1 MFCAFVA
8 QGTEHR
14 SPKAGVGRSN
24 RPGGAIF
31 CWRYQVQCCCSVHFH
46 GCCRCFVRVVSF
58 RSRCCR
64 GFFSFTLLP
73 RSFPFP
79 LVQFCVTFRR
89 RCAYCFAPPSTSR
102 PLRTRI
108 AFGPLPARSVPPRE
122 CARFC
127 SPKTVSP
134 CAISRIKRFLMRAWK
149 IKTNLKICVF
159 NLTHTPPS
167 L

>member
-1 MFCAFVA
+1 MLFAHLLCAIVCICLVKCYATIPMFCAFVA

-102 PLRTRI
+102 PLPTRI
-108 AFGPLPARSVPPRE
+108 AFAPAPRAVRSPARMCPILFSKN
-122 CARFC
+122 CF
-127 SPKTVSP
+127 TVRHQP
-134 CAISRIKRFLMRAWK
+134 
-149 IKTNLKICVF
+149 
-159 NLTHTPPS
+159 H
-167 L
+167 